1 MPPKKDPT
9 PIYIE
14 GPKMDWAMDDGLYTC
29 FQDWKLECELILD
42 GELAE
47 IAEPC
52 KVNTL
57 IQWAGSFGLK
67 NLKVWQKDKT
77 KLTLAFIWKE
87 FEMYCKP
94 HSNELRAQYELFKQ
108 LCQGTTPCDD
118 WYTTVQNQLTMCNYK
133 ADMESVLQRDIFL
146 FSLNDQAFI
155 SKIISEESPDVTAAT
170 IRQKLKKL
178 EASRATAKYIKG
190 TNATGKDPNAEGV
203 NQVQKQGN
211 PKAKVHKR
219 KGWHKD
225 SQSHPAKKPFKP
237 NPQQGQLHR
246 QGQKLQKPKSQMS
259 VGSNMCKHCGDTRH
273 RPGFNCPAT
282 KYQCKKCKNYGHFT
296 SKCLTKAPNTNVNTL
311 EEVNAVLAFSESPHC
326 MQAELSN
333 NDSFDVMYICTVNAS
348 KPRRRVFADLQ
359 LATQSSQPKYLK
371 VRLDT
376 AADVSMMSK
385 SVYQQLFNDPQ
396 CQKLQPVTTNTVMH
410 DHSKAEVLGSVTVPI
425 LKDNKKHG
433 ITFQVVPYE
442 ASTLLSCK
450 QVTKHG
456 LVMIPEQK
464 QTPKNAIIYGSS
476 VDIRYVNFLQ

>member
-1 MPPKKDPT
+1 
-9 PIYIE
+9 
-14 GPKMDWAMDDGLYTC
+14 
-29 FQDWKLECELILD
+29 
-42 GELAE
+42 
-47 IAEPC
+47 
-52 KVNTL
+52 
-57 IQWAGSFGLK
+57 
-67 NLKVWQKDKT
+67 
-77 KLTLAFIWKE
+77 
-87 FEMYCKP
+87 
-94 HSNELRAQYELFKQ
+94 
-108 LCQGTTPCDD
+108 
-118 WYTTVQNQLTMCNYK
+118 
-133 ADMESVLQRDIFL
+133 
-146 FSLNDQAFI
+146 
-155 SKIISEESPDVTAAT
+155 
-170 IRQKLKKL
+170 
-178 EASRATAKYIKG
+178 
-190 TNATGKDPNAEGV
+190 
-203 NQVQKQGN
+203 
-211 PKAKVHKR
+211 
-219 KGWHKD
+219 
-225 SQSHPAKKPFKP
+225 
-237 NPQQGQLHR
+237 
-246 QGQKLQKPKSQMS
+246 
-259 VGSNMCKHCGDTRH
+259 MCKHCGDTRH

-311 EEVNAVLAFSESPHC
+311 KEVNAVLAFSESPHC

-333 NDSFDVMYICTVNAS
+333 NDSFDAMYICTVNAS
-348 KPRRRVFADLQ
+348 KPRRHVFADLQ

-464 QTPKNAIIYGSS
+464 
-476 VDIRYVNFLQ
+476 